1 MYPQFAAGYRSYGSQ
16 ESTYIGTGNQAC
28 RRFRLVCFS
37 LAYSSFGHRMHIG
50 RRESAPADGPVTT
63 FKLVDT
69 NPGQREHVL
78 AFYLD
83 HRSRNFLDKLLF
95 LIRGKNVPDDVDR
108 HE

>member
-1 MYPQFAAGYRSYGSQ
+1 MSTDRHVRAA
-16 ESTYIGTGNQAC
+16 
-28 RRFRLVCFS
+28 RLPLKSGVPMIFPG
-37 LAYSSFGHRMHIG
+37 LLFPGHRMHIG

-63 FKLVDT
+63 FELVDT

-83 HRSRNFLDKLLF
+83 HRSRDFLDKLLF